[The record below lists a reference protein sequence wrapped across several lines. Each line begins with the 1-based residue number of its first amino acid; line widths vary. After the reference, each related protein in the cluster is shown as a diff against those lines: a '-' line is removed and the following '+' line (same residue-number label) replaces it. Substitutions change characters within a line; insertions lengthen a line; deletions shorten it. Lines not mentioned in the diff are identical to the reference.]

1 MGRKVGNG
9 VGRTIHKL
17 SATQVAKRAKPGYVG
32 DGGGLWLQV
41 SPALTKSWIFRF
53 TLNGKSREM
62 GLGAVHTLS
71 LAEARDKAR
80 EQRQILLEGI
90 DPIEARGASRR
101 TVIAAAAHAVTFKAE
116 AEAYIEAHRAGWKN
130 VKHGDQW
137 ANTLETYAY
146 PHIGDMLVAD
156 IETAHV
162 LQCLQPIWTTKTV
175 TAVRLRG
182 RIESVLDRA
191 AALKHRKGDNPAR
204 WKGNLDTMLANPK
217 RVAKTEH
224 HAALPYTEMG
234 AFMQA
239 LRADEA
245 QSARALELTIL
256 TACRTSEIADARWD
270 EVDLDAALLKVPAKR
285 MKAKIEH
292 RVPLSK
298 AALRLLKALPK
309 LDSPFLFPGRDP
321 KRPISNMTM
330 LVQLQRRMQRPDLT
344 VHGFRSTFRDW
355 AAEQTNTPAEVV
367 EMALAHKIEDP
378 TEAAY
383 RRGNLIEKR
392 AKLMQAWA
400 DYCGRVQ
407 TDATVTPIR
416 ARKA

>member
-1 MGRKVGNG
+1 MGSKVGAG

-17 SATQVAKRAKPGYVG
+17 SATQVSKLAKPGYFG

-41 SPALTKSWIFRF
+41 SPALTKSWVFRF

-62 GLGAVHTLS
+62 GLGALHTLS
-71 LAEARDKAR
+71 LAEAREKAR
-80 EQRQILLEGI
+80 EQRQVLLEGV
-90 DPIEARGASRR
+90 DPIEARGARRR

-130 VKHGDQW
+130 VKHGEQW

-156 IETAHV
+156 IDTAHV
-162 LQCLQPIWTTKTV
+162 LQCLQPIWTKKTV

-191 AALKHRKGDNPAR
+191 AALKHRRGDNPAR

-224 HAALPYTEMG
+224 HAALPYGQMG
-234 AFMQA
+234 AFMQT
-239 LRADEA
+239 LRADDA
-245 QSARALELTIL
+245 HSARALELVIL
-256 TACRTSEIADARWD
+256 TACRTTEIAEARWD
-270 EVDLDAALLKVPAKR
+270 EVDVDAALLKLPAKR

-298 AALRLLKALPK
+298 AAVRLLKALPAIG
-309 LDSPFLFPGRDP
+309 SPFLFPGRDP

-330 LVQLQRRMQRPDLT
+330 LVQLQRRMARPDLT

-355 AAEQTNTPAEVV
+355 AAESTNTPAEVV

-383 RRGNLIEKR
+383 RRGDLIEKR

-400 DYCGRVQ
+400 EYCGRVQ